1 MPPANNEQLKC
12 RLKHNIFLLRPP
24 KTDVPPLGNPH
35 PLNPQPPMD
44 NCNCNKDTCKQFRL
58 SSTLFLPSFNY
69 TKQKLCPHFAYTSH
83 FPIFPFSTNLQPST
97 ISEPPPP
104 LHPSASKFEVSN
116 GKRFLANH
124 NPQSTWKL
132 LSHQLLFRFK
142 GNSSKRFWRSS

>member
-24 KTDVPPLGNPH
+24 KTDVPPLETPIHSIHSHQWITVTVTKTHVNNSVCLQRCSCLVLIIPSK
-35 PLNPQPPMD
+35 N
-44 NCNCNKDTCKQFRL
+44 FAR
-58 SSTLFLPSFNY
+58 TLPTLPTF
-69 TKQKLCPHFAYTSH
+69 PFSH
-83 FPIFPFSTNLQPST
+83 FPPTFNHQPS
-97 ISEPPPP
+97 PNHPPP

-142 GNSSKRFWRSS
+142 GNSSKRF